1 MRPDE
6 FSPPVWA
13 QNGWLQTLG
22 ALWWPSQPTAH
33 PEYTIR
39 THTLPLPDG
48 DALALTL
55 HDHREGPRGRRVI
68 LVHGLCGDQE
78 SNYMR
83 RSAQRLLSAGYDLCL
98 VNLRGSGPGYGLAS
112 LPYHAGRSEDIA
124 QVVQW
129 LHSQDPTQ
137 PLDLIGF
144 SLGAN
149 IVLKYLAEASH
160 DDKPRVKR
168 ALAISPPIDLEASC
182 HCLAKSPFGLADRF
196 FTRLLVE
203 HVARVHQAREDLES
217 ELHWPKD
224 LNVRQF
230 DELYTAPRGGF
241 ASASHYYQ
249 EASSQHRLIEIQIP
263 TKIIWAQDDPLIDQA
278 ALAQAKVSPRVSMLP
293 TARGGHIGYMQPLA
307 SGLSR
312 FWLVDQLPRW
322 LQDFEILGE

>member
-1 MRPDE
+1 MRPDD

-22 ALWWPSQPTAH
+22 ALWWPSQPTTH

-39 THTLPLPDG
+39 THTLALPDG

-55 HDHREGPRGRRVI
+55 HDHDGGPRAHRAV

-83 RSAQRLLSAGYDLCL
+83 RSAQRLLAAGYDLCL
-98 VNLRGSGPGYGLAS
+98 VNLRGSGPGYALAS

-124 QVVQW
+124 QVIGW
-129 LHSQDPTQ
+129 LHTQNSQQ

-149 IVLKYLAEASH
+149 IVLKYLAEASQAVG
-160 DDKPRVKR
+160 PTVNR
-168 ALAISPPIDLEASC
+168 ALAICPPIDLEASC
-182 HCLAKSPFGLADRF
+182 HCLANSPLGLADRF

-203 HVARVHQAREDLES
+203 HVERVHQAREDLES

-230 DELYTAPRGGF
+230 DELYTAPRAGF

-249 EASSQHRLIEIQIP
+249 EASAQHRLGQIQIP

-278 ALAQAKVSPRVSMLP
+278 ALAHAKVSSSVTMLP
-293 TARGGHIGYMQPLA
+293 TTRGGHIGYMQPLA

-312 FWLVDQLPRW
+312 FWLVDQLPR
-322 LQDFEILGE
+322 LLRDFDA